1 MKWERERIKLSE
13 VRLGALQRRCSC
25 PVVPAG
31 AAGAVVLQALHDL
44 PPDQRLRGAGLRGA
58 GPVLPGRRQQPGS
71 VHAAEHEEER
81 GGAGPG
87 KIPASASPGSAEA
100 PWLNGFSAARLRL
113 VEWRTPWGQKLK

>member
-1 MKWERERIKLSE
+1 MKWERERTKLSE

-31 AAGAVVLQALHDL
+31 VAGAVVLQAFHDL

-81 GGAGPG
+81 GG

-100 PWLNGFSAARLRL
+100 PRLSGFSAARLRL